1 MFGTLIASIVAGE
14 TANVIGRTK
23 RMAIVYAVAA
33 FSALFGV
40 MFGLIAVYV
49 WMARE
54 WGPVR
59 TALGM
64 AVFFTLA
71 AILIVAIHNV
81 RAKRQA
87 REATKRRAVDVKAIA
102 TTAAVAA
109 LPGLLSR
116 KGSAVALLVPVL
128 GVLGYLIYNENAP
141 PRRRRP
147 PREPFG

>member
-1 MFGTLIASIVAGE
+1 MFGALIASIVAGE

-23 RMAIVYAVAA
+23 RMAIAYAVAA
-33 FSALFGV
+33 LLVLFGV

-49 WMARE
+49 WTARE
-54 WGPVR
+54 LGPVR

-64 AVFFTLA
+64 AVFFIVV
-71 AILIVAIHNV
+71 AILIITIHNST
-81 RAKRQA
+81 AKRQA
-87 REATKRRAVDVKAIA
+87 REAAKRRAVDVKAIA

-109 LPGLLSR
+109 LPALLSR

-147 PREPFG
+147 PRDPLG